1 MTLELIKEIVII
13 LILLAFVLGFWAG
26 KVVVDATY
34 RHATRRSIANAA
46 QPRRQDSPVKA
57 EADAM

>member
-1 MTLELIKEIVII
+1 MTLELIKEIAII

-26 KVVVDATY
+26 KVVADATY
-34 RHATRRSIANAA
+34 RLSQRRSIANAA

-57 EADAM
+57 ETDAL